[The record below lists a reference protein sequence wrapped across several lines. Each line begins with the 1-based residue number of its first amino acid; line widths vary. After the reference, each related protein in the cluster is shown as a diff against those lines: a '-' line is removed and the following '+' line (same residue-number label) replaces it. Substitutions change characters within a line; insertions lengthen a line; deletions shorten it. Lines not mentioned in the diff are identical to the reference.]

1 MKVYRNYYGAS
12 VDRGI
17 GVQAQSP
24 ELNQLNLDGL
34 LKELS
39 SMHALESSEHDKEML
54 SYLVEKNGYT
64 ILGVSYTEQPKS
76 SGYNRSAPCG
86 LQYIVNTQ
94 ELTEVST
101 ELGSIV
107 NFVSFQKPESNS
119 PAPLN
124 YIPRNESGYTFHNSP
139 SIIAPIIDSMIRV
152 AISPDTDILVVALPK
167 GKNSEYAT
175 ARYAIAELLCYLPAA
190 LRMNIRFFTGLP
202 VPDGKT
208 DPIEGLDNAIKFGA
222 NVIFCPN
229 EYYRTLTSHRN
240 CYGVDMDQPGAQYG
254 SFAQYIANSPDISDG
269 LATVLSNLNG
279 PLTYD
284 RLNSA
289 AEQAQNSGRVSIEK
303 LQSRLAATERECGRL
318 GGELKKTRDD
328 CLQLQQKNDE
338 MRRYYENL
346 KQRADQLNRDN
357 QELILQNEK
366 LNKTLVSRSARIQHN
381 QYADYE
387 VNREMPPFL
396 KGLLFGLITIVMMAI
411 AILVYNG
418 FTRGFGHI
426 FDFSQIKQETVA
438 TEPIPTLQ
446 EHQTEQINETAVPE
460 TSTPEPV
467 PTDNPT
473 EEPTDTSTP
482 KPTDTYTP
490 APTNTPT
497 ATPIEEQHTEPD
509 QKSTEAP
516 VHIEYPSNSTK
527 ETTETKEIKAIVTD
541 KNVRLRSEPVQKTE
555 TIIRKLNKNDSITI
569 LEQYTD
575 EKGTVWYK
583 VRYKEEIGYIMAD
596 YVQIIDDLSSP
607 QS

>member
-12 VDRGI
+12 IERGI
-17 GVQAQSP
+17 GIQAQSP
-24 ELNQLNLDGL
+24 ELKQLNLDGI

-86 LQYIVNTQ
+86 LQYVINSQ
-94 ELTEVST
+94 ELTEAT
-101 ELGSIV
+101 AELGSIV
-107 NFVSFQKPESNS
+107 NFVSFQKPESNN
-119 PAPLN
+119 PNPLN

-175 ARYAIAELLCYLPAA
+175 ARYAVAELLCYLPAA

-229 EYYRTLTSHRN
+229 EYYRTLISHRN
-240 CYGVDMDQPGAQYG
+240 CYGVDMDQPDKQYG
-254 SFAQYIANSPDISDG
+254 SFAQYIADSPDISDG
-269 LATVLSNLNG
+269 LATVLSNLSG

-289 AEQAQNSGRVSIEK
+289 AEQAQSSGRVSIEK
-303 LQSRLAATERECGRL
+303 LQSRLTATERECGRL
-318 GGELKKTRDD
+318 SGELKKTKDD

-338 MRRYYENL
+338 MRKHYDNL

-366 LNKTLVSRSARIQHN
+366 LNKTLVSRSAKIQHT
-381 QYADYE
+381 QYANYE
-387 VNREMPPFL
+387 VESEMPPFL
-396 KGLLFGLITIVMMAI
+396 KGIIFVLITIAMMAI

-418 FTRGFGHI
+418 VTRGFSHI
-426 FDFSQIKQETVA
+426 FDFSQIRQETTA
-438 TEPIPTLQ
+438 APEPIPTLPD
-446 EHQTEQINETAVPE
+446 HKTEQDTEPAAPN
-460 TSTPEPV
+460 TSTPS
-467 PTDNPT
+467 PTPT
-473 EEPTDTSTP
+473 EKRTEKPTDTPTPTP
-482 KPTDTYTP
+482 KPTDT
-490 APTNTPT
+490 PTVNPG
-497 ATPIEEQHTEPD
+497 EEQNTKVEE
-509 QKSTEAP
+509 KSTEAP
-516 VHIEYPSNSTK
+516 VYIESPSNSAK
-527 ETTETKEIKAIVTD
+527 EATETKEIKAIVSD
-541 KNVRLRSEPVQKTE
+541 KNGVRLRSEP
-555 TIIRKLNKNDSITI
+555 IRKSETFIRNLNMNESITI
-569 LEQYTD
+569 LDQLTD
-575 EKGTVWYK
+575 DNGTTWYK
-583 VRYKEEIGYIMAD
+583 VRYKEEIGYLVAD
-596 YVQIIDDLSSP
+596 YVQIIDDPSYP